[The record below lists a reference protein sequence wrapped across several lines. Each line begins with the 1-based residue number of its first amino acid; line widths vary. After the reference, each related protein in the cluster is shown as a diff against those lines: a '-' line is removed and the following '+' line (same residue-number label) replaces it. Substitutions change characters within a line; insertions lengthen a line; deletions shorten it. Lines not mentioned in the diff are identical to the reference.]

1 MGTNL
6 VGDFGSGGPR
16 GPRGRGVKFRGVIKG
31 HLWQIFKSLDLRQF
45 LSIWAHIRPKNCPPV
60 WIIWIWSK
68 NSGNIP
74 WGSCSP
80 QKVFLLLLNYAPPA
94 SHFFPNFWTFF
105 NNLEHRE
112 NFETLSSGLTTLV
125 LEWEQ
130 KPTFL
135 TWILDKIA
143 NSGKTLHVTGPSG
156 KNICLPH
163 EKAKIFG
170 FSWGKNVILPLGR
183 VTCSV
188 FPEFAFL
195 SKIRVKKV
203 GFCSHSKT
211 RRLSTLDSVS
221 KFSLCPKLLK
231 NVQNFGKIRGAA
243 GA

>member
-112 NFETLSSGLTTLV
+112 NFETLSSGLTPLV

-135 TWILDKIA
+135 TRILDKIA
-143 NSGKTLHVTGPSG
+143 NSGKTLHVKGPSG
-156 KNICLPH
+156 KKIFLPH
-163 EKAKIFG
+163 EKPKIFVYWTFVCDQVYG
-170 FSWGKNVILPLGR
+170 QDTG
-183 VTCSV
+183 
-188 FPEFAFL
+188 
-195 SKIRVKKV
+195 
-203 GFCSHSKT
+203 SKT
-211 RRLSTLDSVS
+211 V
-221 KFSLCPKLLK
+221 
-231 NVQNFGKIRGAA
+231 NFGHFLPFPYWKWFLRLLILAPEYCQVFCHPWLITRA
-243 GA
+243 